1 MILPHKKTEI
11 DHFIQKGWREGRLMN
26 RRKLMNVLVCL
37 QIFLLCGGAVSAGHA
52 ETVVNIENKTID
64 AILVTVIC
72 MECPSFG
79 WGDATPCWDTGN
91 NVMKSVP
98 ANTKG
103 QFKCAAGVTS
113 HIKLT

>member
-79 WGDATPCWDTGN
+79 WGGRNSLLGYRKQRNEERACQYQR
-91 NVMKSVP
+91 S
-98 ANTKG
+98 
-103 QFKCAAGVTS
+103 
-113 HIKLT
+113 I